1 MVRVVVDTNVLISGV
16 VFGGIPEKIL
26 ELAEENVVEII
37 TSPEILNEL
46 RNVLK
51 EKFDFSPEMI
61 RITVG
66 IVKELSTVVNP
77 GFRLKVIQGK
87 ESDNRIIECAVEGAA
102 QYIVSGDR
110 RHLLPLKEYEGVKI
124 LSPAQFYHTVQ
135 VL

>member
-1 MVRVVVDTNVLISGV
+1 VVDTNVLISGI

-51 EKFDFSPEMI
+51 EKFGFGPEMI
-61 RITVG
+61 KIAVG

-77 GFRLKVIQGK
+77 GFRLKVIPGK
-87 ESDNRIIECAVEGAA
+87 ESDNRIIECALEGKA
-102 QYIVSGDR
+102 QYIATGDR
-110 RHLLPLKEYEGVKI
+110 RHLLPLKEYGGG
-124 LSPAQFYHTVQ
+124 
-135 VL
+135 